1 MWVLVPIGIVVAIA
15 LLLDLV
21 PKRRRDLP
29 PKRARQ
35 AWREKRIRRA

>member
-1 MWVLVPIGIVVAIA
+1 MWVLWPIGAVVLIA
-15 LLLDLV
+15 LLLDLI

-35 AWREKRIRRA
+35 AWAGKRIRRA